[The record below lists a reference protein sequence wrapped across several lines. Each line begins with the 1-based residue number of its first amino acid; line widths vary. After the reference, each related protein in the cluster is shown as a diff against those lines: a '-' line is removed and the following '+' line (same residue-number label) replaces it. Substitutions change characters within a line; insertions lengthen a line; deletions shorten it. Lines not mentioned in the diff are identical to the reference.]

1 MKKKILIVLIIVCI
15 AMLSAF
21 AMIACDTDENT
32 VEMDGF
38 KFKLLRDGSNY
49 SVDMRRNKGNGHRR
63 LCVWRTLEN
72 NEYNVAGRDNKHRV
86 RSIR

>member
-38 KFKLLRDGSNY
+38 KFKLLRDGTY
-49 SVDMRRNKGNGHRR
+49 KVVDTHSK
-63 LCVWRTLEN
+63 E
-72 NEYNVAGRDNKHRV
+72 
-86 RSIR
+86 